1 MSREKLK
8 NYETCKE
15 TVKSDQ
21 NTEKKKSGN
30 RNCLCREAQMVDLGE
45 KYFKAVIINMFK
57 EQKETM
63 LKELKEDRRTMFHQ
77 RDNINKDTEYSNF
90 KRNQMEILESK
101 STVTEMKNHL
111 MRLNYILEFAEELAN
126 LETGQ

>member
-1 MSREKLK
+1 
-8 NYETCKE
+8 
-15 TVKSDQ
+15 
-21 NTEKKKSGN
+21 
-30 RNCLCREAQMVDLGE
+30 MVDLGE